1 MDENQ
6 SNTHR
11 EKKAVQ
17 GMLLNSGSGF
27 KDSFDRFMPDRAT
40 GTAAAAAAAAVDNQ
54 HNPELPPW
62 QQKKDL
68 DGWSQLE
75 VSAEWN
81 GRHSNGSWTN

>member
-40 GTAAAAAAAAVDNQ
+40 GTAAAAAAVDNQ
-54 HNPELPPW
+54 HNPELYHP
-62 QQKKDL
+62 
-68 DGWSQLE
+68 G
-75 VSAEWN
+75 N
-81 GRHSNGSWTN
+81 RRRI

>member
-40 GTAAAAAAAAVDNQ
+40 GTAAAVDKQ
-54 HNPELPPW
+54 HSPEMYHP
-62 QQKKDL
+62 
-68 DGWSQLE
+68 G
-75 VSAEWN
+75 N
-81 GRHSNGSWTN
+81 RRRI

>member
-40 GTAAAAAAAAVDNQ
+40 GAAVVDKQ
-54 HNPELPPW
+54 HSPEMYHP
-62 QQKKDL
+62 
-68 DGWSQLE
+68 G
-75 VSAEWN
+75 N
-81 GRHSNGSWTN
+81 RRRI